1 MAAVQMP
8 TPNGLSREESPLPE
22 LDEIVNGNEAS
33 DDGDL
38 FGDEDEEQDLQQRHR
53 KLDDADLDSGDD
65 LDRTDR
71 VEQTVEDE
79 EDLYEEKQVRSIDV
93 DLAPVRQP
101 AGDELYMLSMPEFLG
116 LNHRNYDPAT
126 YNPPEKPHDGRDPAS
141 DPNTRF
147 SAFSTATSTMYWRRD
162 PKQPELLQSNA
173 RIIRWSDGSLTLQH
187 ASKPAEQFRINTTA
201 LRASFDPKTNKVLP
215 LQAGQEYEPKRDS
228 HYYLVAPHE
237 HAPGIDFQTVRPLD
251 ASMRIRPSGDLANA
265 SISALRRS
273 LLANTT
279 GQRDPLANLN
289 SIRIDTEKARKEA
302 EKAEKDILQSRR
314 KAVNAAEREESKRN
328 RVLGRSGLSRSGY
341 GLSVAGL
348 EGDDGGM
355 PSGRPRQSAKARRK
369 TNRRGEIY
377 SDDEDDTMPR
387 GRTREDEYD
396 REDDFLADSEEEPEV
411 YDDDNSGVGDED
423 DEDAEGEA
431 DDPPAA
437 AAVAAP
443 SQIRREKVGA
453 REGTPKRP
461 ISEDEAAGTA
471 EGGASP
477 QARKKRRVIDDDDD
491 E

>member
-1 MAAVQMP
+1 MAAVQVP
-8 TPNGLSREESPLPE
+8 TSNGLGREDSPLPE
-22 LDEIVNGNEAS
+22 LDEIVNGNEDS

-38 FGDEDEEQDLQQRHR
+38 FGDEDEEQDVQQRHR
-53 KLDDADLDSGDD
+53 KLNDADLDSGDD

-79 EDLYEEKQVRSIDV
+79 EDIYEEKQVRSIDV

-141 DPNTRF
+141 DPNARF

-162 PKQPELLQSNA
+162 PKQPDLLQSNA

-187 ASKPAEQFRINTTA
+187 ASKPAEQFRINTTT
-201 LRASFDPKTNKVLP
+201 LRSSFDPKTNKVLP
-215 LQAGQEYEPKRDS
+215 SQADQRYEPNRDS

-265 SISALRRS
+265 SLVALRRS
-273 LLANTT
+273 LLASTT

-289 SIRIDTEKARKEA
+289 SIRIDTEKDRIKAEDD
-302 EKAEKDILQSRR
+302 EKAILKARR
-314 KAVNAAEREESKRN
+314 KAFNAAEREETKRN

-348 EGDDGGM
+348 EGDDDGM
-355 PSGRPRQSAKARRK
+355 SSRRPRQSAKARRK
-369 TNRRGEIY
+369 TNRHGEIY

-411 YDDDNSGVGDED
+411 YGDDNSEVGDDEN
-423 DEDAEGEA
+423 EDAEGEV
-431 DDPPAA
+431 DDVPAA
-437 AAVAAP
+437 AAP
-443 SQIRREKVGA
+443 SQIRREKSGV

-461 ISEDEAAGTA
+461 ISEDEAAGDA
-471 EGGASP
+471 GGGASP
-477 QARKKRRVIDDDDD
+477 QARKKRRVIDDDEDD